1 MTLIRN
7 EAALITQRRQVA
19 DLVRQRLDPGW
30 FDFGGNERLEM
41 VFDLEMHLAFLGEA
55 IRCKTPKLF
64 IEYAVW
70 TQDLL
75 VSSGGDRQRFED
87 CIRAIDVQI
96 RESGCGD
103 WISQATDCLA
113 EALSQLDRVVS
124 TGESHLTDANP
135 HKALAVTFLQTCLEL
150 KRHQAIALIHDA
162 VRTGVSVAEIY
173 LDVIT
178 PVLYELGRLWH
189 LNQISV
195 GHEHYCTA
203 IAQMVMAQ
211 LFPSIFEGNREAGRL
226 VSACVAGELHE
237 IGARMVSDLFELNGW
252 DTVFLGADVPKESV
266 IDTVIQ
272 HDADI
277 LAISVTLACNLGY
290 VSELIES
297 IRTTPDCA
305 GVRILVGGAAFNV
318 DDNLWQRLGA
328 DGWAP
333 EAQTAMALAA
343 RWRN

>member
-1 MTLIRN
+1 MSVICN
-7 EAALITQRRQVA
+7 ESALIAQKRQVA
-19 DLVRQRLDPGW
+19 DRVRERLDAGW

-55 IRCKTPKLF
+55 IRCNTPKLF
-64 IEYAVW
+64 MEYAVW

-75 VSSGGDRQRFED
+75 ISSGGDRQRFGE
-87 CIRAIDVQI
+87 CLRAIDAQI
-96 RESGCGD
+96 RESGCGT
-103 WISQATDCLA
+103 WTAQATDCLA

-124 TGESHLTDANP
+124 TSESHLTEVNP
-135 HKALAVTFLQTCLEL
+135 HRGLAEHFLHACLEL
-150 KRHQAIALIHDA
+150 KRHQAVALILDA
-162 VRTGVSVAEIY
+162 VGNGVSVTEIY
-173 LDVIT
+173 LEVIT

-189 LNQISV
+189 LNRISV

-211 LFPSIFEGNREAGRL
+211 LFPSIFEGNLKAGRL
-226 VSACVAGELHE
+226 VSTCVAGELHE

-252 DTVFLGADVPKESV
+252 DTVFLGADVPKDAV
-266 IDTVIQ
+266 ISTLIQ
-272 HDADI
+272 HDAQV

-290 VSELIES
+290 VSELIEAV
-297 IRTTPDCA
+297 RTTPDCA
-305 GVRILVGGAAFNV
+305 GIRILVGGAAFNV